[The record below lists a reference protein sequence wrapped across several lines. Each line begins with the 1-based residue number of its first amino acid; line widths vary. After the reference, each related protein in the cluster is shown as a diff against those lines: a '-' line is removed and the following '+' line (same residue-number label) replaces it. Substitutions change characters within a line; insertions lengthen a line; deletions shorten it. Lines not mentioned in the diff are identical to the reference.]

1 MNLEPLGC
9 GLGLLWYCM
18 LKHSFCHLPG
28 IGPKKEHRLWERGI
42 LTWEDFL
49 ESGNEPFVAGKVQE
63 QQKRIRDSLQ
73 QLGQQNAEYFAALL
87 PKPEM
92 WRLFGAFQGQ
102 TAYLDIETTG
112 MGPGLD
118 HITCIGLFDGREVQ
132 TFVHGRNL
140 EAFAD
145 RILDYK
151 LLVTFNGS
159 CFDLPFIE
167 RELQIRLPA
176 AHIDLRF
183 LLKGLGYA
191 GGLKSV
197 EQVFGLDRGLLKNA
211 DGYLAVLLWDRYRST
226 GNERYL
232 ETLLAY
238 NAEDVINLEFLMSRA
253 YNLKR
258 SVCPFDS
265 EPCSD
270 ALHAFPNPYTAHAE
284 ILGQFSFFC

>member
-1 MNLEPLGC
+1 
-9 GLGLLWYCM
+9 M

-28 IGPKKEHRLWERGI
+28 VGPKKERRFWENGI
-42 LTWEDFL
+42 VTWEDFL
-49 ESGNEPFVAGKVQE
+49 DADREAPVSAKAQE
-63 QQKRIRDSLQ
+63 HRSRIRDSLQ
-73 QLGQQNAEYFAALL
+73 ELARHNAEYFAALL

-92 WRLFGAFQGQ
+92 WRLFKTFQDR

-112 MGPGLD
+112 MGQGLD
-118 HITCIGLFDGREVQ
+118 HITCIGLFDGRGVQ

-140 EAFAD
+140 ETFAD

-167 RELQIRLPA
+167 RELQTRLPA

-197 EQVFGLDRGLLKNA
+197 EQAFGLDRGLLKNA

-226 GNERYL
+226 GDERYL

-238 NAEDVINLEFLMSRA
+238 NAEDVINLEVLMSRA

-258 SVCPFDS
+258 AACPFYA
-265 EPCSD
+265 EPCAD
-270 ALHAFPNPYTAHAE
+270 ALHAFPNPFAAHAE
-284 ILGQFSFFC
+284 VLDQLRFFC

>member
-1 MNLEPLGC
+1 
-9 GLGLLWYCM
+9 M

-28 IGPKKEHRLWERGI
+28 VGPKKERRFWENGI
-42 LTWEDFL
+42 VTWEDFL
-49 ESGNEPFVAGKVQE
+49 DAGRETPVSAKAQE
-63 QQKRIRDSLQ
+63 HRSRIRDSLQ
-73 QLGQQNAEYFAALL
+73 HLSRHDAEYFAALM

-92 WRLFGAFQGQ
+92 WRLFKTFKDQ

-112 MGPGLD
+112 MGQGLD
-118 HITCIGLFDGREVQ
+118 HITCIGLFDGRGVQ

-140 EAFAD
+140 ETFAD

-167 RELQIRLPA
+167 RELQIQLPA

-183 LLKGLGYA
+183 LLKSLGYA
-191 GGLKSV
+191 GGLKAV
-197 EQVFGLDRGLLKNA
+197 EQAFGLDRGLLKNA

-226 GNERYL
+226 GDERYL

-238 NAEDVINLEFLMSRA
+238 NAEDVINLEVLMSRA

-258 SVCPFDS
+258 TACPFDS
-265 EPCSD
+265 DPCPD
-270 ALHAFPNPYTAHAE
+270 AVHPFPNPYAAHAE
-284 ILGQFSFFC
+284 VLDRFRFSW